1 MPQQNDFSEGP
12 FSQQLTQPYQA
23 PHPPIT
29 GYEGPAAAI
38 AHIATN
44 FLEGASQSR
53 MRKFQMQEQQRQ
65 GGIKALGSLM
75 QMSQGMGLTP
85 AAQAEFVRNVS
96 QEYLKQVANA
106 DTGEKGAKGGNPMA
120 NFFKGMATN
129 LLGGPSP
136 VKVKPIDENYIGGV
150 FNQLQSLPKAAD
162 IHKQASEL
170 FYKGLNEVKTG
181 TPLATEADYINNPNV
196 SQAFQLLESHGMT
209 EPMTNFKLAIG
220 TALPTPKDAR
230 SAIIFNEMRN
240 AATPPQPAPSQEE
253 PPTPAGATPTAA
265 PASNVPYYLR
275 PNEAVQSAPAEQ
287 PGIAPTPAPQQSAG
301 RRALTSRESM
311 LYNFGKTYDNYATPD
326 GKIFSGVE
334 AFNGITGQPA
344 GIYDP
349 ATRELHS
356 DVQKTG
362 PIPQPPALRQST
374 PEQRTQFLARAT
386 ATIDGSKDK
395 IIQQYASM
403 IKDGIQRHV
412 DRGDLDGAN
421 AFMDGITTAAMNGDR
436 AQTRQL
442 LSINL
447 RNSGQSL
454 DGLSKAQ
461 QQAVKTFSQQFE
473 RHPVVAGYR
482 NAEMNYDQVIGNLHN
497 VKMTDLGVTQSE
509 ILRLFARLTH
519 PNQRVTDTEV
529 KMYLS
534 HMGVL
539 PRFEQFL
546 KTGFTKGGWMTPQA
560 KMAFETMAQEVMKA
574 QEKQFGQVYNTY
586 ALKAK
591 AFGVDPSL
599 ITGTGWATMGGGSEP
614 PAPNGALKPNQKYN
628 PATY

>member
-344 GIYDP
+344 GIYNP

-374 PEQRTQFLARAT
+374 PEQREQFLANAY
-386 ATIDGSKDK
+386 ATIDGYKDK
-395 IIQQYASM
+395 ALREYAPA
-403 IKDGIQRHV
+403 IKDGVKRHV
-412 DRGDLDGAN
+412 DRGDLDGASSLLDSVTN
-421 AFMDGITTAAMNGDR
+421 SAISGDR
-436 AQTRQL
+436 SRTRQIL
-442 LSINL
+442 GIEL
-447 RNSGQSL
+447 RNSAGSL
-454 DGLSKAQ
+454 GDLSAPQLK
-461 QQAVKTFSQQFE
+461 
-473 RHPVVAGYR
+473 
-482 NAEMNYDQVIGNLHN
+482 
-497 VKMTDLGVTQSE
+497 
-509 ILRLFARLTH
+509 LF
-519 PNQRVTDTEV
+519 NQ
-529 KMYLS
+529 LS
-534 HMGVL
+534 TRWH
-539 PRFEQFL
+539 
-546 KTGFTKGGWMTPQA
+546 
-560 KMAFETMAQEVMKA
+560 
-574 QEKQFGQVYNTY
+574 
-586 ALKAK
+586 
-591 AFGVDPSL
+591 
-599 ITGTGWATMGGGSEP
+599 
-614 PAPNGALKPNQKYN
+614 
-628 PATY
+628 